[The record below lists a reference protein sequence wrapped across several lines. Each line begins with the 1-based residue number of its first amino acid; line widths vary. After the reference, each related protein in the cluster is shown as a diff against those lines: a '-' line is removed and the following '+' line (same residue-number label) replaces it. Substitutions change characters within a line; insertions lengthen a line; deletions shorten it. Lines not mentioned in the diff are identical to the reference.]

1 MLPSYQS
8 SLTIANVQHSQAAHV
23 ICQFCNAKSVWYMI
37 KLIWSF
43 TARKWVSCPAFSGT
57 LNKTMLFLSKAEYI
71 LLFAACEDKQP
82 GSNLVFS
89 T

>member
-1 MLPSYQS
+1 MGVTNTPWTQRTHHGDFVHGVL
-8 SLTIANVQHSQAAHV
+8 
-23 ICQFCNAKSVWYMI
+23 
-37 KLIWSF
+37 
-43 TARKWVSCPAFSGT
+43 CPASSGT

-71 LLFAACEDKQP
+71 LFFAACEDKQP

>member
-1 MLPSYQS
+1 
-8 SLTIANVQHSQAAHV
+8 
-23 ICQFCNAKSVWYMI
+23 MI

-43 TARKWVSCPAFSGT
+43 TAKKWVSSPAFSGT